1 MYIYLD
7 YDTFKIESIVVA
19 WLVRARKKRY
29 WISSSYVTRRSRTRT
44 KGEVHWANNIDRNI
58 VGGTRLGLNQRY
70 RWRRPLIMCVR
81 RLRRAIDLFHHVL
94 CLSLSALNAIRVL
107 SHNWREPGRRGVT
120 RARSPVQRVFG
131 ACARFFPGYAAASTP
146 APRGGEPI
154 YFPPPRGHGHVLAR
168 ALESTPLVAVPLLPA
183 RGTALATPPSAS
195 SSLSLPFKVILPVP
209 GTTPHHLSRDA
220 VPLRSSP
227 RPCRA
232 LIGGRVS
239 PRRDADPARPP
250 LPLRSGRPI
259 YIWRDSLAASTI
271 TPSPGEIF
279 MSNGG
284 CAETLVSPPPLPYFS
299 RPRRRGGSRL
309 RRNYVAG
316 RWFNELPSETAD
328 GSVSVDR
335 NFSRRLVAGREMK
348 MKIDGKRCCSP
359 PSERKSRLK
368 LNDRRIFR
376 RFLVI
381 DRNHAL

>member
-1 MYIYLD
+1 MYLAIID
-7 YDTFKIESIVVA
+7 ESRGDEESREPAHRFNVSLA
-19 WLVRARKKRY
+19 HVRA
-29 WISSSYVTRRSRTRT
+29 SSLATPLPPLPRQ
-44 KGEVHWANNIDRNI
+44 G
-58 VGGTRLGLNQRY
+58 VG
-70 RWRRPLIMCVR
+70 
-81 RLRRAIDLFHHVL
+81 
-94 CLSLSALNAIRVL
+94 SLSIFP
-107 SHNWREPGRRGVT
+107 HRGAT
-120 RARSPVQRVFG
+120 ATYS
-131 ACARFFPGYAAASTP
+131 
-146 APRGGEPI
+146 
-154 YFPPPRGHGHVLAR
+154 R

-284 CAETLVSPPPLPYFS
+284 CAETLVSPPPRTLFFPSTEEGRLP
-299 RPRRRGGSRL
+299 PPAKLRGR
-309 RRNYVAG
+309 
-316 RWFNELPSETAD
+316 
-328 GSVSVDR
+328 
-335 NFSRRLVAGREMK
+335 
-348 MKIDGKRCCSP
+348 
-359 PSERKSRLK
+359 
-368 LNDRRIFR
+368 
-376 RFLVI
+376 
-381 DRNHAL
+381 ALI